1 MRMRWMPV
9 LTGWMPMRMRWM
21 PVPTNWI
28 PVVGMVVLVAHAAAA
43 QPVAPGYADN
53 GAVAPRPAA
62 DTPVVAGETGR
73 RVDEY
78 LSRLERYGFSGGAV
92 VVRGKDVVL
101 LKGYGQTDRARGI
114 PMSTDSVFN
123 LGSITKQFTAAAILT
138 LEMQGKLAVGD
149 PISKYLDGV
158 PADKAGITLHHLLTH
173 SSGLDSDFSPTDYEP
188 VGREEYVRRALQ
200 SKLRFAPG
208 GGYEYS
214 NAGYS
219 LLAAIVERVSG
230 QGYEA
235 YLTAHVLKPAGMSD
249 TGYKLPGWAPDR
261 VAHGYRDGQD
271 WGTILERIQP
281 PDAPYWM
288 LRGNGGLHTTL
299 HDMVAWHRALG
310 TDAVLSKEA
319 RAKYFKP
326 YVAEGPRGLSF
337 YAYGWAV
344 SKTPRGTT
352 VVQHNGGN
360 GIYVAEFMRFP
371 DEDTMIFLASTDAG
385 MKASPVVE
393 VVERIV
399 FGAPYTLPPAVIDVP
414 PARIA
419 ALAGSWSLPRGGVLT
434 LAVDGRALV
443 ARPGDAEG
451 LAALA
456 PPPSAAQAE
465 RWAMLTAKTADIA
478 ARSFKGDM
486 AGLAEAMG
494 GDMTIAELRETEA
507 GMMKDR
513 ESRLG
518 AFAGSAVLGTAP
530 LGDDTVQTIVRLNFE
545 KASVYN
551 VYVWGPRRLLGI
563 RGMPQL
569 PPVRLLPISERE
581 FTTLVLGQET
591 PGLRATFSEQ
601 AGETVLSLGSGPGA
615 VIARRVR

>member
-1 MRMRWMPV
+1 MRVKCMALMAS
-9 LTGWMPMRMRWM
+9 LL
-21 PVPTNWI
+21 
-28 PVVGMVVLVAHAAAA
+28 MVATAHAVAQAAAA
-43 QPVAPGYADN
+43 QPAASGQVADS
-53 GAVAPRPAA
+53 VAAQSPAA
-62 DTPVVAGETGR
+62 NAAPPANAPIVAGETGR

-78 LSRLERYGFSGGAV
+78 LSRLERFGFSGGAV

-101 LKGYGQTDRARGI
+101 LKGYGQADRAGGI
-114 PMSTDSVFN
+114 PMTTGSVFN

-149 PISKYLDGV
+149 PISKYLDSV
-158 PADKAGITLHHLLTH
+158 PSDKAGITLHHLLTH
-173 SSGLDSDFSPTDYEP
+173 SSGLASDFSPTDYEP
-188 VGREEYVRRALQ
+188 VEREEYVRRALQ
-200 SKLRFAPG
+200 STLLFTPG
-208 GGYEYS
+208 AGYEYS

-235 YLTAHVLKPAGMSD
+235 YLVAHVLKPAGMSE
-249 TGYKLPGWAPDR
+249 TGYKLPAWAPPR
-261 VAHGYRDGQD
+261 IAHGYRDGQD

-299 HDMVAWHRALG
+299 PDMVAWHRALA

-319 RAKYFKP
+319 RAKYFRP

-360 GIYVAEFMRFP
+360 GVYVAEFMRFP

-399 FGAPYTLPPAVIDVP
+399 FGASYTLPPAVIDLP

-419 ALAGSWSLPRGGVLT
+419 ALAGTWTLPKGGLLT
-434 LAVDGRALV
+434 LAADGRALV
-443 ARPGDAEG
+443 ARASDAESF
-451 LAALA
+451 AALA

-465 RWAMLTAKTADIA
+465 RWAMLTARAADIA

-486 AGLAEAMG
+486 TGLAEAMG
-494 GDMTIAELRETEA
+494 GDMTVAEIRETEA

-518 AFAGSAVLGTAP
+518 AFAGSAVLGTSP
-530 LGDDTVQTIVRLNFE
+530 LGDDTVQTIVRLNFA

-581 FTTLVLGQET
+581 FTTLMLGQET

-601 AGETVLSLGSGPGA
+601 AGETVLTLGSGPGA
-615 VIARRVR
+615 VIAKRVK

>member
-1 MRMRWMPV
+1 MRVKCMALMAS
-9 LTGWMPMRMRWM
+9 LL
-21 PVPTNWI
+21 
-28 PVVGMVVLVAHAAAA
+28 LVATAHAVAQAAAA
-43 QPVAPGYADN
+43 QPAAPGQAAN
-53 GAVAPRPAA
+53 GAVAQSPASNA
-62 DTPVVAGETGR
+62 APPANAPIVAGETGR

-78 LSRLERYGFSGGAV
+78 LSRLERFGFSGGAV

-101 LKGYGQTDRARGI
+101 LKGYGQADRARGI
-114 PMSTDSVFN
+114 PMTTDSVFN

-173 SSGLDSDFSPTDYEP
+173 SSGLGSDFSPTDYEP
-188 VGREEYVRRALQ
+188 VGREEYVRRALA
-200 SKLRFAPG
+200 STLLFAPG
-208 GGYEYS
+208 TGYEYS

-235 YLTAHVLKPAGMSD
+235 YLTAHVFKPAGMTE
-249 TGYKLPGWAPDR
+249 TGYKAPGWARDR
-261 VAHGYRDGQD
+261 IAHGYRDGED
-271 WGTILERIQP
+271 WGTIVERIQP

-299 HDMVAWHRALG
+299 HDMVAWHRALD

-344 SKTPRGTT
+344 SKTLRGTT

-385 MKASPVVE
+385 MKATPVVE

-399 FGAPYTLPPAVIDVP
+399 FGAPYTLPPLVADLP
-414 PARIA
+414 PGRVAE
-419 ALAGSWSLPRGGVLT
+419 LVGSWRLPKGGNLT
-434 LAVDGRALV
+434 LAADGRALV
-443 ARPGDAEG
+443 ARASDAESF
-451 LAALA
+451 AALA

-478 ARSFKGDM
+478 ARSFEGDM
-486 AGLAEAMG
+486 TGLAEAMG
-494 GDMTIAELRETEA
+494 GDMTVAEIRETEA

-513 ESRLG
+513 EARLG

-530 LGDDTVQTIVRLNFE
+530 LGDDTVQTIVRLNFA

-615 VIARRVR
+615 VVARRVK